1 MNHNVN
7 LPQVWNLQEVVLCQG
22 TDGKGEG
29 GRRGLLPPW
38 GDCRDRALAL
48 SEKIWRTDINVCPY
62 INSLLGYESSK
73 ATYLS
78 NYSTAL

>member
-1 MNHNVN
+1 LFSVKA
-7 LPQVWNLQEVVLCQG
+7 LTAKE
-22 TDGKGEG
+22 KGAEKG
-29 GRRGLLPPW
+29 FCPLR